1 MDKLKSK
8 FFTDISHEFRTPLAL
23 IKGPLQQIRKKLS
36 SPADQR
42 LAELAE
48 KHADK
53 LLEMVNQ
60 ILDLYKI
67 ESNNVTLQP
76 VITDLLV
83 LSKGLFF
90 SFESLAFAKEIVLT
104 FESKEVSIPMD
115 LDIQKMETILTNLIS
130 NAIKYT
136 NNGGEISLSVER
148 VSDEVIL
155 TLKDTGIGISQN
167 DLEKVF
173 DRFFQKSDDS
183 TSFGIGLAL
192 TK

>member
-1 MDKLKSK
+1 MPTFFLVIGIGLLLLCILPDQLKELFFPNEYYFKKPIFGSLTVLQMGTLLEMIVLALGLGYRTRQLKRDKKQLEAMDKLKSK

-67 ESNNVTLQP
+67 VGT
-76 VITDLLV
+76 II
-83 LSKGLFF
+83 SK
-90 SFESLAFAKEIVLT
+90 
-104 FESKEVSIPMD
+104 
-115 LDIQKMETILTNLIS
+115 
-130 NAIKYT
+130 
-136 NNGGEISLSVER
+136 
-148 VSDEVIL
+148 
-155 TLKDTGIGISQN
+155 
-167 DLEKVF
+167 
-173 DRFFQKSDDS
+173 
-183 TSFGIGLAL
+183 
-192 TK
+192 